1 MGSVVRVWRGL
12 RCIAM
17 GFPHALATLEFKMK
31 IQTLI
36 AALILAAGGTAFAQT
51 TPSPAPTVK
60 DPTATPGLDKR
71 QAEQQKRIDQGV
83 ASGQLNDKEAARLRA
98 RETKLEAD
106 KQAAKAD
113 GKVTAPERKKL
124 HREAH
129 RDSKAIHRQKH
140 DRQNTAPAR

>member
-1 MGSVVRVWRGL
+1 
-12 RCIAM
+12 
-17 GFPHALATLEFKMK
+17 MK

-51 TPSPAPTVK
+51 NPSPAPTVK
-60 DPTATPGLDKR
+60 DPAATPGLDKR

-83 ASGQLNDKEAARLRA
+83 ASGQLNDREAARLRA
-98 RETKLEAD
+98 REAKLEAD

-124 HREAH
+124 HREAD